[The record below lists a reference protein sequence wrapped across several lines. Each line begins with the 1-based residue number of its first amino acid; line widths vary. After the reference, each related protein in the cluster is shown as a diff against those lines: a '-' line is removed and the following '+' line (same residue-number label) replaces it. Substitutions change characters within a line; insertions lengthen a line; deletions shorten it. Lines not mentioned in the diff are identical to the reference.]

1 MSNPVTHLPRT
12 IHHFNLTFKHNAFF
26 KRAHLNPTEY
36 NRNKIHNCCTRT
48 RRNVHNIFH
57 TQAREKKG
65 GTICAPLERNK
76 REKQFKLRGAARGEG
91 GYSISAGIYFH
102 HGRGARHRQRQIF
115 LFIVIALLARTRAN
129 TRPLIIVFHLRI

>member
-26 KRAHLNPTEY
+26 KAHTLPTEY
-36 NRNKIHNCCTRT
+36 NRNKIQLLYTYTEKRS
-48 RRNVHNIFH
+48 VHNIFH

-102 HGRGARHRQRQIF
+102 HGRGARHQQRQIF